1 MTQLA
6 NRCTLFLFLLLILAA
21 GCQKDGRDDTAT
33 GTIKISLQHQVN
45 SQPLVLAA
53 NTYTNAA
60 GEQFNIT
67 TFKYYLSNFSFTN
80 TDGNVVKYPG
90 KYYLVNEAVNE
101 SKTIS
106 IDNVPLGDYKSVSFT
121 IGVDSV
127 RNVSGA
133 QTGALDPLN
142 GMFWSW
148 NSGYIMAK
156 LEGSSPVSKAADK
169 SLVFHIGGFK
179 GEYNALRN
187 VTIATAG
194 ISVPAKA
201 HVTLVADA
209 AKWFGQ
215 PNAISFKDIATIHVP
230 GTDASKI
237 AENYSKMFT
246 SFTVAE

>member
-6 NRCTLFLFLLLILAA
+6 NRCTLFLFLLLVFAA
-21 GCQKDGRDDTAT
+21 GCQKDGKDETAT

-45 SQPLVLAA
+45 SQPLVLAT
-53 NTYTNAA
+53 NTYTNAS
-60 GEQFNIT
+60 GEQFTVT

-80 TDGNVVKYPG
+80 TDGSVVKFPG
-90 KYYLVNEAVNE
+90 KYYLVNEAVSE

-106 IDNVPLGDYKSVSFT
+106 INKVPLGDYKSVSFT
-121 IGVDSV
+121 VGVDSV

-133 QTGALDPLN
+133 QTGALEPLN

-156 LEGSSPVSKAADK
+156 FEGTSPVSVANDH

-179 GEYNALRN
+179 GEYNSLRN

-194 ISVPAKA
+194 INVPAKA
-201 HVTLVADA
+201 HITLVADA

-215 PNAISFKDIATIHVP
+215 PNAVSFKNIAAIHVP
-230 GTDASKI
+230 GADAYKI
-237 AENYSKMFT
+237 ADNYSKMFT